1 MTGLEIV
8 RVGIDTGEWIVDER
22 RETEEEEKKEVEIPS

>member
-22 RETEEEEKKEVEIPS
+22 REMEEEKKEVEIPS